1 MPSTLLLESLPLEVL
16 DHVLS
21 NLSASELASVRAVS
35 IRLRDIATS
44 NIHWRRALL
53 SDLVPQCA
61 ALDDI
66 ASIPACAWSF
76 SLVHDGWFRAY
87 CALQSAIRVPW
98 LRGEDDLI
106 GGPWMVYFKH
116 HPGSIDLATIEEP
129 HSLIT
134 FTVKRMAVLITGVP
148 RRWLPGSSDGLLRM
162 RVTAYPP
169 SEPGREPRTLC
180 RKFEHSTVLMIS
192 DAPEFAEA
200 LFTFNNTVL
209 QEAVKARL
217 ISASELDIH
226 QKKLQE
232 AKAALPTEFD
242 ARVERLRRV
251 LGLEMQ
257 TPSQD
262 EVPSDE
268 YDSSEEYESDEDE
281 DDQDERNH
289 HFTDCGN
296 GRAGDEQRRCFT
308 SMPI

>member
-134 FTVKRMAVLITGVP
+134 FTVKRMAVLITGV
-148 RRWLPGSSDGLLRM
+148 
-162 RVTAYPP
+162 VTAYPP

-262 EVPSDE
+262 EVGVYSDILDGWWE
-268 YDSSEEYESDEDE
+268 KI
-281 DDQDERNH
+281 
-289 HFTDCGN
+289 G
-296 GRAGDEQRRCFT
+296 GGGGD
-308 SMPI
+308 

>member
-16 DHVLS
+16 HHVLL
-21 NLSASELASVRAVS
+21 NLTASELASVRAVS

-53 SDLVPQCA
+53 SDLVPKCA

-76 SLVHDGWFRAY
+76 SLVEDGWFRAY

-116 HPGSIDLATIEEP
+116 HLGSIDLATIEEP
-129 HSLIT
+129 HALIT
-134 FTVKRMAVLITGVP
+134 FTAERMAVLITGVP
-148 RRWLPGSSDGLLRM
+148 LQPRGWWLDSNDGVVRM

-169 SEPGREPRTLC
+169 NEPGREPRTLC

-209 QEAVKARL
+209 QEAVKAHL
-217 ISASELDIH
+217 IDASELDIR
-226 QKKLQE
+226 QNKLQE

-257 TPSQD
+257 TPSEE
-262 EVPSDE
+262 EVGV
-268 YDSSEEYESDEDE
+268 YDDILDGWWEE
-281 DDQDERNH
+281 
-289 HFTDCGN
+289 
-296 GRAGDEQRRCFT
+296 GRWWWWG
-308 SMPI
+308 